1 MDIHSNISSVP
12 ARAYMFLPNISSLY
26 ATLLVFKMR
35 LFNNGLSP
43 EFWLKSSHLPFL
55 TPVDSPCKEGVTG
68 KECTRCAK
76 GYIQSES
83 FDVPCVSKYRPK
95 SYLHFFFCF
104 LDTNLVIHGFPWP
117 SIAFRGHPWPPM
129 AVHGHPAKTKTASTP
144 FFQKSHHHADIQTI
158 QSARQNARKNAR
170 QIDQSIWA
178 LTNFVK
184 WDSVLILL
192 LLQCSH
198 QIIKFWEL
206 KSKEEKIL
214 ATIFWSLQ
222 MW

>member
-104 LDTNLVIHGFPWP
+104 LDTNLVIHG
-117 SIAFRGHPWPPM
+117 
-129 AVHGHPAKTKTASTP
+129 HPAKTKTASTP

-192 LLQCSH
+192 
-198 QIIKFWEL
+198 
-206 KSKEEKIL
+206 
-214 ATIFWSLQ
+214 
-222 MW
+222 

>member
-26 ATLLVFKMR
+26 ATLLVFKIR

-43 EFWLKSSHLPFL
+43 EFWLKSSHLSLFWPLLIVHAKKAWRGKSALAVPKVTFNPNPL
-55 TPVDSPCKEGVTG
+55 TCPVSV
-68 KECTRCAK
+68 
-76 GYIQSES
+76 
-83 FDVPCVSKYRPK
+83 
-95 SYLHFFFCF
+95 
-104 LDTNLVIHGFPWP
+104 
-117 SIAFRGHPWPPM
+117 SIAQSHIFIFSFVFSILIWSSMAFHGHPWSPM
-129 AVHGHPAKTKTASTP
+129 AFHGNSAITKTASTRYL
-144 FFQKSHHHADIQTI
+144 QKSHHHADIQTI

-198 QIIKFWEL
+198 KIIKFWEL